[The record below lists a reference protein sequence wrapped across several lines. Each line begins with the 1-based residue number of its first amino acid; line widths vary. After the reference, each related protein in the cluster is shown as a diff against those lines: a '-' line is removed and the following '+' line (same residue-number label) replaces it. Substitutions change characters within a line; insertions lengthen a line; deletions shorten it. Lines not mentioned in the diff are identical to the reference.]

1 MSPPDDDGTGPRAS
15 TPLEELDPELP
26 VLVEIIGQNAESGYT
41 TIHDP
46 DYLEPQGEY
55 VEMTLREAL
64 DTADDFCCDC
74 FTRAMIDTAQD
85 DSNSE

>member
-1 MSPPDDDGTGPRAS
+1 MSPPTDGGVGPRAS

-26 VLVEIIGQNAESGYT
+26 VLVEVVGEDAETGHT
-41 TIHDP
+41 IIHDP
-46 DYLEPQGEY
+46 DYLDPHGEY
-55 VEMTLREAL
+55 VETTLAEAI

-85 DSNSE
+85 DSDSE